1 MNPDFFY
8 GKKRRKVVQNVIV
21 PPEDSDDPHAGES
34 SSDEDVES
42 ESPDDSESASDSFS
56 EDETTPELHP
66 VESVGRKGIK
76 RLPVWKATC
85 GADSPKTCPLWLGQI
100 DPAESVKPPVDYFLE
115 IFDRE
120 IITHIVE
127 QSNLYALQVN
137 VNKPLNVS
145 PEEIE
150 QFLGCVM
157 YMSIFNFPRSRMY
170 WGVRTKLNEVSSVIS
185 RNRFE
190 DIKSKLHFNDNTN
203 MVGKDNPLH
212 DKLFKIRP
220 IYDHVVKK
228 FQAIPQSG
236 VLCVDEQIVPFK
248 GKSTL
253 KQYNPKKPYKWGYKI
268 FVLCDTKG
276 LVHNFELYTGKITP
290 LPGVTDIGASGNVVL
305 NLVSI
310 LESNKNFTL
319 YFDNWFTSL
328 ALLTELHKK
337 GVYSLGT
344 VRCNR
349 IPGCNLLPDKELK
362 KRGRGSIDEKEATV
376 DGVSVRVVKWFD
388 NRPVTLMGTFGG
400 AHPMGTVQRWDK
412 KGKGK
417 VEVQCPRM
425 VKMYNDCMGG
435 VDLCDANLSR
445 YRIFLKSR
453 KYYHRLFFHFVDLAV
468 VNSWSLYRR
477 DCDSLGISKKKQN
490 DLLEFKMRIAEALT
504 KRGKDILLKKRGRKS
519 HDSVDAKFEAKRKRG
534 PANPI
539 PETTCR
545 VDGVGHWP
553 QVKDVRQRCKNPGCS
568 GKTVFLCTK
577 CDVHL
582 CLNKNSN
589 CFIKFHEK

>member
-1 MNPDFFY
+1 MQEQQV
-8 GKKRRKVVQNVIV
+8 GKWNLEALTGITRREYQQFLEKIM
-21 PPEDSDDPHAGES
+21 DDGLSNETTERFRLMKDWWNQIR
-34 SSDEDVES
+34 SDEDVES
-42 ESPDDSESASDSFS
+42 ESPDDSKSASDSLS
-56 EDETTPELHP
+56 EDEKTPELHP
-66 VESVGRKGIK
+66 IESVGRKGVK
-76 RLPVWKATC
+76 GLPVWKATR
-85 GADSPKTCPLWLGQI
+85 GADGPKTCPIWLGQI
-100 DPAESVKPPVDYFLE
+100 EPAESVKPPVNYFLE

-170 WGVRTKLNEVSSVIS
+170 WGAHTKLNEVSSVIS

-190 DIKSKLHFNDNTN
+190 DIKSKLHFNDNAN
-203 MVGKDNPLH
+203 MVDKDSPLN
-212 DKLFKIRP
+212 DRLFKIRP

-268 FVLCDTKG
+268 FVLGDTKG
-276 LVHNFELYTGKITP
+276 LVHNFEVYTGKITP

-319 YFDNWFTSL
+319 YFDNWFTLL
-328 ALLTELHKK
+328 ALLIELHKK
-337 GVYSLGT
+337 GVSSLGT

-349 IPGCNLLPDKELK
+349 IPGCILLPDKELK

-388 NRPVTLMGTFGG
+388 NRPVTLMGTFGS

-417 VEVQCPRM
+417 VEVQCP
-425 VKMYNDCMGG
+425 KM
-435 VDLCDANLSR
+435 
-445 YRIFLKSR
+445 
-453 KYYHRLFFHFVDLAV
+453 
-468 VNSWSLYRR
+468 
-477 DCDSLGISKKKQN
+477 QN

-519 HDSVDAKFEAKRKRG
+519 HDSVEAKFEVKRKRG

-553 QVKDVRQRCKNPGCS
+553 QVKEDVSEIHKTRAEVSKGSPLASKLPTNAQVPGMYKRQVKACWP
-568 GKTVFLCTK
+568 L
-577 CDVHL
+577 
-582 CLNKNSN
+582 
-589 CFIKFHEK
+589 